1 MCLKDST
8 DAYVLIKCA
17 YYIQS
22 DPGGGELFK
31 SGLQSSPY
39 GYDLQMVSCEL
50 DDAGYQFS
58 MLRVQHL

>member
-31 SGLQSSPY
+31 AGLQSSPY

-50 DDAGYQFS
+50 DDAGY
-58 MLRVQHL
+58 